1 MPWPALPDDEVAT
14 PMSNA
19 TYSLIFRV
27 NIPAKVGMLGRVLA
41 AIGDADG
48 QVGGV
53 DIVRSRK
60 EAVTRDITVY
70 ARDEAHG
77 TAISAA
83 LEAIEGV
90 SVESMIDRVFMAHA
104 GGKVGMQN
112 RMPVATRDDLSMAYT
127 PGVARVCMAI
137 HHDFEQA
144 WEYTIKGNSVMV
156 VSDGSSVVGQGD
168 LGPEAS
174 LPALEAKCAFLRKL
188 AGIDAFPLPID
199 LRDPSEIAEAV
210 VLISSVFA
218 GIHLSD
224 ISAPRCFEVQRLI
237 DERLDI
243 PVFHDDQQGT
253 AAAVL
258 AALTNGLKVA
268 GKSLADS
275 RVVVAGL
282 GPGGQAA
289 VRLLIAAGAGSI
301 VACDSKGAIAA
312 DRGDLDAELAWI
324 AENTNADG
332 RTGSAAEVLAGADAF
347 IGMSAPGLLSRNDL
361 GGMAAD
367 PVVLALAMPDP
378 EILPDEAAGVARV
391 YATGRPDVPN
401 QINSGLASPGIWR
414 GALDCRAT
422 EINQAMTLAAAAA
435 IAATVEDEGGL
446 SAVNVVPSI
455 FSQRLVPNVAA
466 AVRAAAQATGVA
478 RLAAGAGS
486 AA

>member
-1 MPWPALPDDEVAT
+1 
-14 PMSNA
+14 
-19 TYSLIFRV
+19 
-27 NIPAKVGMLGRVLA
+27 
-41 AIGDADG
+41 
-48 QVGGV
+48 
-53 DIVRSRK
+53 
-60 EAVTRDITVY
+60 
-70 ARDEAHG
+70 
-77 TAISAA
+77 
-83 LEAIEGV
+83 
-90 SVESMIDRVFMAHA
+90 
-104 GGKVGMQN
+104 
-112 RMPVATRDDLSMAYT
+112 MAYT
-127 PGVARVCMAI
+127 PGLARVCMAI

-144 WEYTIKGNSVMV
+144 WDYTIKGNSVMV

-188 AGIDAFPLPID
+188 AGIDAFPLPVD
-199 LRDPSEIAEAV
+199 LRDPAEIAEAV

-224 ISAPRCFEVQRLI
+224 IAAPRCFEVQRLI

-258 AALTNGLKVA
+258 AALTNGLTVA

-275 RVVVAGL
+275 SIVVAGL

-301 VACDSKGAIAA
+301 VACDSKGAVATG
-312 DRGDLDAELAWI
+312 RGVRDAERAWI

-332 RTGSAAEVLAGADAF
+332 RTGTAAEVLAGADAF
-347 IGMSAPGLLSRNDL
+347 VGMSAPGLLSRDDVAR
-361 GGMAAD
+361 MASD

-378 EILPDEAAGVARV
+378 EILPEEAAGVARV

-401 QINSGLASPGIWR
+401 QINSGIASPGIWR

-422 EINQAMTLAAAAA
+422 ESNQALTLAAATA
-435 IAATVEDEGGL
+435 IAATVEEDGGL

-455 FSQRLVPNVAA
+455 FSQRPVPNVAL

-478 RLAAGAGS
+478 RITAGATS